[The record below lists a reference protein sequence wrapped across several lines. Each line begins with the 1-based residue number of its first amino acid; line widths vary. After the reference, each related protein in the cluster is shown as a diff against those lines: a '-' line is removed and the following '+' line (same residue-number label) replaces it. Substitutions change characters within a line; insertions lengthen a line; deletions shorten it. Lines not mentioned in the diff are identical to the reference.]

1 MSFFLSIFSQMKLD
15 SEGRYIRVL
24 ILASEEEVGPKI
36 GDLLLNKE
44 WYYGRDPEVLFT

>member
-24 ILASEEEVGPKI
+24 ILASEEEVGTKI
-36 GDLLLNKE
+36 GGLLLNKE
-44 WYYGRDPEVLFT
+44 WYHGRDPKVVFT